1 MVSLYFLFT
10 KYNLGVLG
18 LYSNVKL
25 GGEKVELW
33 RSNDHWNTNE

>member
-18 LYSNVKL
+18 LYSKVKL
-25 GGEKVELW
+25 GGEKLELW
-33 RSNDHWNTNE
+33 RSNDHSSTKK